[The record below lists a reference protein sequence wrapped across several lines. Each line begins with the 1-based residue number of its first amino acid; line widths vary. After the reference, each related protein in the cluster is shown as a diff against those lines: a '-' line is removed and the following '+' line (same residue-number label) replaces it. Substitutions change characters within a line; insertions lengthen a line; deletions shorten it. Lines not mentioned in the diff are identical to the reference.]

1 MKIALKNVR
10 LSFPSLFQKAQFNGI
25 DGKYEATFLLHKK
38 DHAKEIAEIEA
49 GIKAMIAKDLKGVKL
64 GSDKLCLRDGDDVEY
79 QGYSDHMS
87 FKASTKKRPLVIAKD
102 KSPLTED
109 DGVIYG
115 GCYVNGS
122 VELWA
127 QNNEYGKRINGT
139 LLGVQFA
146 RDGESFASGSSGSLS
161 DFDDISDD
169 SDDDTPF

>member
-49 GIKAMIAKDLKGVKL
+49 GIKAMIAKDLKGAKI

-127 QNNEYGKRINGT
+127 QNNEYG
-139 LLGVQFA
+139 
-146 RDGESFASGSSGSLS
+146 SASTAPCWVCSSRVTVNRSPVAAAAACPTS
-161 DFDDISDD
+161 TISRM
-169 SDDDTPF
+169 T